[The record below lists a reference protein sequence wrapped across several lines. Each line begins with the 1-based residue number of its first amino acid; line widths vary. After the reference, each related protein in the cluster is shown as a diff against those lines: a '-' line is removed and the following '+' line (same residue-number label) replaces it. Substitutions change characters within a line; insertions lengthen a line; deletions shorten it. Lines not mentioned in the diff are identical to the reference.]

1 MPVRRASF
9 NSGCGTFSDF
19 MLPANPPGFRH
30 GSGRVSSRVV
40 ATLAILCCIA
50 AGLPVDAA
58 VVEDRWEHVET
69 HASGHTVYFNAWGGD
84 VAINRYIRW
93 AGERIRDEYGVRL
106 VHVKVTDI
114 AEAVSRIMAERAAGR
129 DRNGSVDLLWIN
141 GENFAALKSAGLLW
155 GPWTERLPNAHLV
168 DWLGNP
174 TTRVDVT
181 VPTEGYELPWGTSV
195 FTLFYDRTSVV
206 EPPAEPAALLQWI
219 HANPGR
225 FSYPQPPS
233 FLGTAFLK
241 QMLLVLTTEPERLQS
256 PVGADFPELTA
267 PLWSWLDSAHADMW
281 RSGRLFPR
289 SGPAQRELLAV
300 GELAWMMSY
309 NPAEASRAIR
319 QSELPATI
327 SPLHLGRGALA
338 NSHFLAIPYNASAK
352 AGALVT
358 ANFLISPEAQA
369 HKASVD
375 VWGDPTVLD
384 AESLDPD
391 SRAQFEHLGEDASIP
406 APPGRLLPEPH
417 PSWTTRLEQVW
428 LERYV
433 R

>member
-1 MPVRRASF
+1 
-9 NSGCGTFSDF
+9 
-19 MLPANPPGFRH
+19 MLPGDPPDFRH
-30 GSGRVSSRVV
+30 SSRPVSKRLVGALLV
-40 ATLAILCCIA
+40 ACC
-50 AGLPVDAA
+50 LAA
-58 VVEDRWEHVET
+58 VLPAHADVEKRQWDSVET
-69 HASGHTVYFNAWGGD
+69 QASGQTVYFNAWGGD

-93 AGERIRDEYGVRL
+93 AGERIYDEHGVRL

-114 AEAVSRIMAERAAGR
+114 AEAVSRIMAERGAGR

-141 GENFAALKSAGLLW
+141 GENFAALKGAGLLW
-155 GPWTERLPNAHLV
+155 GPWTERLPNAQLL
-168 DWLGNP
+168 DWQGNP

-195 FTLFYDRTSVV
+195 FTLFYDRTSVIQ
-206 EPPAEPAALLQWI
+206 PPMEPAALLQWI

-241 QMLLVLTTEPERLQS
+241 QMLMVLITEPERLQS
-256 PVGADFPELTA
+256 PAGADFPEMTA

-300 GELAWMMSY
+300 GELDWMMSY

-327 SPLHLGRGALA
+327 GALHPARGALA

-352 AGALVT
+352 AGAMVA
-358 ANFLISPEAQA
+358 ANFLISPKAQA
-369 HKASVD
+369 HKANVD

-384 AESLDPD
+384 KENLDRH
-391 SRAQFEHLGEDASIP
+391 SRALFEHRGGDASIP
-406 APPGRLLPEPH
+406 SPPGRLLPEPH
-417 PSWTTRLEQVW
+417 PSWTTRLEQAW

>member
-1 MPVRRASF
+1 MDLCRDSLVGA
-9 NSGCGTFSDF
+9 
-19 MLPANPPGFRH
+19 LL
-30 GSGRVSSRVV
+30 V
-40 ATLAILCCIA
+40 ACSIA
-50 AGLPVDAA
+50 AALPVEAQA
-58 VVEDRWEHVET
+58 EERRWDTVET
-69 HASGHTVYFNAWGGD
+69 HASGQTVYFNAWGGD

-93 AGERIRDEYGVRL
+93 AGERIHDEHGVRL

-129 DRNGSVDLLWIN
+129 DRDGSVDLLWIN

-155 GPWTERLPNAHLV
+155 GPWTERLPNACFV
-168 DWLGNP
+168 NWLGNP

-181 VPTEGYELPWGTSV
+181 LSTEGYELPWGTSI
-195 FTLFYDRTSVV
+195 FTLFYDRTSAV
-206 EPPAEPAALLQWI
+206 EPPAEPAALLEWI

-241 QMLLVLTTEPERLQS
+241 QMLLVLVAAPERLQS
-256 PVGADFPELTA
+256 PTGADFPEVTA
-267 PLWSWLDSAHADMW
+267 PLWSWLDRAHADMW

-319 QSELPATI
+319 QSELPATMGA
-327 SPLHLGRGALA
+327 LHPAGGALA

-352 AGALVT
+352 AGAMVA
-358 ANFLISPEAQA
+358 ANFLISPQAQA
-369 HKASVD
+369 HKANVD

-384 AESLDPD
+384 TGRLDRA
-391 SRAQFEHLGEDASIP
+391 SRVLFERSGGDASIP
-406 APPGRLLPEPH
+406 SPPARLLPEPH
-417 PSWTTRLEQVW
+417 PSWTTRLEQAW
-428 LERYV
+428 LERYA